1 MFTVVAMISS
11 ISTSSTTVVSIV
23 THAIANIRHMMYNG
37 HHDHGIDNVAMSA
50 GHIQPFLQA
59 PGGQIAC
66 IGITRPGLDVHNT
79 APFDC

>member
-1 MFTVVAMISS
+1 MISS

-66 IGITRPGLDVHNT
+66 IGFARPGLDVHNT
-79 APFDC
+79 APIDC